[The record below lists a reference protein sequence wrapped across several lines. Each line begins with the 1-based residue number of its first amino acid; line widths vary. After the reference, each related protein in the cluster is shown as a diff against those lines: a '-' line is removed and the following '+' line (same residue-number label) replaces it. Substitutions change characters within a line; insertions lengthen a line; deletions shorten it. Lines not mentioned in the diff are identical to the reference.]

1 MVTLACF
8 DKHLYDEQTIG
19 LGNSFRTL
27 KGVNLTMSK
36 TYFLQE
42 PYVPAELNDLALPF
56 ISQQSSINKAFAE
69 AFVLIM
75 DHVQQFEIKDDEIK
89 NLRPYKGD
97 LVYTI
102 NVKNMFGQYRESIII
117 KKLRKFHHTYEA
129 RINQE
134 YYKHRIL
141 FHFISSEEGVV
152 ERENFFIL
160 SYGFSKEEGNSDLT
174 DQLATSN
181 DLIKKDIL
189 NGENNINK
197 WLGDDWIEYS

>member
-1 MVTLACF
+1 
-8 DKHLYDEQTIG
+8 
-19 LGNSFRTL
+19 
-27 KGVNLTMSK
+27 MSK

-42 PYVPAELNDLALPF
+42 PYTPTELNNLALPF
-56 ISQQSSINKAFAE
+56 ISQQIRLNKAFAE

-75 DHVQQFEIKDDEIK
+75 THVKKFEIKDGEIED
-89 NLRPYKGD
+89 LHWYKGN

-117 KKLRKFHHTYEA
+117 KKLRRFDHTYEA

-134 YYKHRIL
+134 FYKHRIL
-141 FHFISSEEGVV
+141 FHFISSDEGVV
-152 ERENFFIL
+152 ERENFFVL
-160 SYGFSKEEGNSDLT
+160 SYGFSKEESNADLT
-174 DQLATSN
+174 DQLAASN

-189 NGENNINK
+189 NDKNNINK